1 MILPIVGYGNSV
13 LKTKAVDITPDYPE
27 LETLISDMWETMYN
41 ASGVGLAAPQID
53 RAIRL
58 FIIDAEP
65 FGEEDEKLKGFKKV
79 FINPRM
85 VDQSG
90 PEWYFNEGCLSFPD
104 LRSDVSRKS
113 IIKVNYF
120 DENFQ
125 QHEESFTGIAARII
139 QHEYDH
145 IEGIV
150 FVDRVSPLKR
160 RLMKN
165 KLTAI
170 VKGTVSPGYKMKFY
184 SGK

>member
-1 MILPIVGYGNSV
+1 MILPIVGYGNTV
-13 LKTKAVDITPDYPE
+13 LKTKAIDIKPDYPE
-27 LETLISDMWETMYN
+27 LETLISDMWETMYK
-41 ASGVGLAAPQID
+41 ASGVGLAAPQVGKS
-53 RAIRL
+53 IRL
-58 FIIDAEP
+58 FMVDAEP
-65 FGEEDEKLKGFKKV
+65 FGEEDETLKNFKKV

-104 LRSDVSRKS
+104 LRADVNRKS
-113 IIKVNYF
+113 VIKLSYL

-125 QHEESFTGIAARII
+125 QHEETFGGIAARII

-150 FVDRVSPLKR
+150 FVDRISPLKR
-160 RLMKN
+160 RLIKN

-170 VKGTVSPGYKMKFY
+170 VKGTVNPSYKMKFY